1 MTKTMKMIVSGTL
14 IYRIKPTIVNVIPL
28 GPSIITNNSTFI
40 FAAPTV
46 HTLNIYNLWK
56 VFCASVHLFILF
68 LFFREF
74 FEIVSCNGNI
84 TMKKK
89 NKMILR
95 FSFKSCPANPQEWYW
110 FHFYFKVWKWALIMY
125 FVKYHKD

>member
-14 IYRIKPTIVNVIPL
+14 IYRIKPTIVNVIPH
-28 GPSIITNNSTFI
+28 GPSIITNISTLI
-40 FAAPTV
+40 FTAPTV
-46 HTLNIYNLWK
+46 HTLNFYNLWK

-89 NKMILR
+89 
-95 FSFKSCPANPQEWYW
+95 
-110 FHFYFKVWKWALIMY
+110 
-125 FVKYHKD
+125 